1 MFLAI
6 IISLAIGAVGGFV
19 GGVFVYRNNSKRF
32 GMLADKI
39 ENLPESAKSILKQY
53 KVIE

>member
-6 IISLAIGAVGGFV
+6 LISLAVGAVGGFV
-19 GGVFVYRNNSKRF
+19 AGVLIYRNNAKKF
-32 GMLADKI
+32 GALVGKI
-39 ENLPESAKSILKQY
+39 ENLPESAKSVLKKY

>member
-19 GGVFVYRNNSKRF
+19 AGVLIYRNNAKRF
-32 GMLADKI
+32 GALADKI
-39 ENLPESAKSILKQY
+39 ENLPESAKSILGQY
-53 KVIE
+53 GIK